1 MPTKTKQAMSSE
13 IESARL
19 LIENAI
25 QDNEIRT
32 ALSTVGYS
40 TAILESGRLVV
51 TAAVDAV
58 AAKERI
64 GGGKLGNT
72 DSQQSALQDL
82 KGAYQGCVE
91 RARLAAA
98 QQPHLLETLGI
109 TGRTPTTVAALILRV
124 ETLLKVLAADA
135 GLRALLAERG
145 VDAPRLAEL
154 ADLLATLKA
163 AETAQEAAKGAA
175 QAATQAQTEALATL
189 AAFVRPLRQAARVA
203 CKGRPDLLT
212 KLGV

>member
-1 MPTKTKQAMSSE
+1 MPTKTTQAISSE

-32 ALSTVGYS
+32 ALTTIGYS
-40 TAILESGRLVV
+40 STILESGRMAV
-51 TAAVDAV
+51 TAAVNAV

-64 GGGKLGNT
+64 GGGKLGNS
-72 DSQQSALQDL
+72 DSQASALQDL
-82 KGAYQGCVE
+82 RRAYQACVD
-91 RARLAAA
+91 RARLAATH
-98 QQPHLLETLGI
+98 QPHLLETLGI
-109 TGRTPTTVAALILRV
+109 TGRTPNTVAALILRS
-124 ETLLKVLAADA
+124 ETLLKVVAADTA
-135 GLRALLAERG
+135 LRVLLAERG
-145 VDAPRLAEL
+145 VDAARLSEL
-154 ADLLATLKA
+154 SDLLATLKA

-175 QAATQAQTEALATL
+175 QAATQAQTDALATL

-212 KLGV
+212 KLGL